1 MPTVTLWGNLG
12 RDGEL
17 RTGKNGRQF
26 LKLDV
31 AEHAPKATGNGECE
45 EEEAERPATWWTVL
59 VWQPMAST
67 LLPMMQRGVR
77 VTVQGRLDVRT
88 WTDGEGAVRLNRTII
103 ANAVGWEGKR
113 KRDTVEEDP
122 DDTRPV
128 ETPEP
133 QATDEDPFGDQ

>member
-31 AEHAPKATGNGECE
+31 AEHAPKATGNGEG

-59 VWQPMAST
+59 VWQPMASAYA
-67 LLPMMQRGVR
+67 PFMERGLR
-77 VTVQGRLDVRT
+77 VCVTGRVEVDT

-113 KRDTVEEDP
+113 KHDTA
-122 DDTRPV
+122 
-128 ETPEP
+128 PEP
-133 QATDEDPFGDQ
+133 DYEPAQAQVYQGGAEDDDPFGDQ